1 MNVLIYE
8 NQPIA
13 VIGYKLIIE
22 KHFKNAKVFPTN
34 NQEEFL
40 VSCKENPFELIILGN
55 ISSIN
60 AMSSLLSDIKTHQ
73 DNAKILIC
81 TEDESGIFD
90 MSLMSI
96 GANGVISKRNSEE
109 DFVIAINGVLAGFA
123 ILPQNA
129 IVDYSGKEKNLNFQ
143 GSVKSLSKRELDV
156 FKLLSI
162 GESVNNICKALDLH
176 QSTISTLKKR
186 IMEKLGAKNIVDM
199 LKVSQEYEMSY

>member
-1 MNVLIYE
+1 MNVLIND

-13 VIGYKLIIE
+13 IIGYKLIIE

-96 GANGVISKRNSEE
+96 GANGVISKRNKEE
-109 DFVIAINGVLAGFA
+109 DFVTAINGVLAGFA

-162 GESVNNICKALDLH
+162 GESVNNICKALELH
-176 QSTISTLKKR
+176 QSTVSTLKKR
-186 IMEKLGAKNIVDM
+186 IMTKLGANSIIDLAKMN
-199 LKVSQEYEMSY
+199 QQYEYSV